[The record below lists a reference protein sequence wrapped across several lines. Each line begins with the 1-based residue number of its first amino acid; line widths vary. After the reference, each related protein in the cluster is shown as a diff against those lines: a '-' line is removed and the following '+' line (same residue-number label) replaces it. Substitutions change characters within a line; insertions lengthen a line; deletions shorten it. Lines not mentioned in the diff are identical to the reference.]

1 MIPKPER
8 DAALIAHYLNNGSL
22 RVTGA
27 EFGLTQQGVSYIL
40 ARHRVGRHE
49 RSYRRGYDHPLDEIE
64 ATARTIY
71 NALGPHRIGWFRATR
86 PTHDRYR
93 VAARAVIEQQNSS
106 NS

>member
-1 MIPKPER
+1 MNPKPER
-8 DAALIAHYLNNGSL
+8 DAALIAHYLDNGSL
-22 RVTGA
+22 RATGA

-40 ARHRVGRHE
+40 ARHRVRRHE

-71 NALGPHRIGWFRATR
+71 DALGPPRVGWFRATR

-93 VAARAVIEQQNSS
+93 AAARAVIGQQNAASG
-106 NS
+106 